1 MRLIVPIIIII
12 GVVIF
17 QSVFIVQ
24 EISQAIVLQFG
35 DPKKIITKAG
45 LNFKLPFIQNV
56 VYLDKRIL
64 NLDSAPEEVIAA
76 DQKRLIVDAIAR
88 FKIVDPLKFYISVGN
103 ERVARSRLSTIINS
117 RIRGVL
123 GTQELAT
130 LLSTDRAKQMAIIQ
144 NDVNTEAKTLGIQIV
159 VIGVFLFQ
167 SIVIVQEIN
176 QAIVLQFGDPKKI
189 ISKAGLNFKLPFIQN
204 VVFLDKR
211 ILNLDNAPQEVIA
224 ADQKR
229 LIVDAIARF
238 KIVDPLKF
246 YISVGNERV
255 ARSRLSTIINSRI
268 RGVLGTQELATLL
281 STDRAKQMA
290 INQNDV
296 NTEAKTLGIQIVDV
310 RIKRADLPPANSDA
324 IYKRMQTE
332 REREAKEFRAQGAEI
347 AQKIRSTAD
356 KYVTVLLANPNKKS
370 EIMKGEGDGQRN
382 KIFANAFGQDPQF
395 FAFYRAMQAYET
407 ALIGGETSL
416 VLSPDSEFFK
426 FFGKAMKPR

>member
-1 MRLIVPIIIII
+1 MKAAKFIVPSIILI

-17 QSVFIVQ
+17 QSLFVVQ

-35 DPKKIITKAG
+35 DPKKIVTKAG

-64 NLDSAPEEVIAA
+64 NLDNDPEEVIAA
-76 DQKRLIVDAIAR
+76 DQKRLIVDAFAR

-130 LLSTDRAKQMAIIQ
+130 LLSTDRARQMQIIQ
-144 NDVNTEAKTLGIQIV
+144 SQVNEEAQNFGI
-159 VIGVFLFQ
+159 
-167 SIVIVQEIN
+167 
-176 QAIVLQFGDPKKI
+176 
-189 ISKAGLNFKLPFIQN
+189 
-204 VVFLDKR
+204 
-211 ILNLDNAPQEVIA
+211 
-224 ADQKR
+224 
-229 LIVDAIARF
+229 
-238 KIVDPLKF
+238 
-246 YISVGNERV
+246 
-255 ARSRLSTIINSRI
+255 T
-268 RGVLGTQELATLL
+268 
-281 STDRAKQMA
+281 
-290 INQNDV
+290 
-296 NTEAKTLGIQIVDV
+296 IVDV
-310 RIKRADLPPANSDA
+310 RIKRADLPPANSEA

-356 KYVTVLLANPNKKS
+356 KDVTVILAQANKKS
-370 EIMKGEGDGQRN
+370 EIMKGEGDGLRN
-382 KIFANAFGQDPQF
+382 KIFADAFGRDPQF
-395 FAFYRAMQAYET
+395 FAFYRAMQAYEK

-426 FFGKAMKPR
+426 FFGKSVKPALKR

>member
-1 MRLIVPIIIII
+1 MRGVKFIVPAILLV

-17 QSVFIVQ
+17 QSLFIVQ

-35 DPKKIITKAG
+35 DPKKIVTKAG

-64 NLDSAPEEVIAA
+64 NLDNDPEEVIAA
-76 DQKRLIVDAIAR
+76 DQKRLIVDAFAR

-130 LLSTDRAKQMAIIQ
+130 LLSTDRARQMQIIQ
-144 NDVNTEAKTLGIQIV
+144 SQVNEEAKNFGI
-159 VIGVFLFQ
+159 
-167 SIVIVQEIN
+167 N
-176 QAIVLQFGDPKKI
+176 
-189 ISKAGLNFKLPFIQN
+189 
-204 VVFLDKR
+204 
-211 ILNLDNAPQEVIA
+211 
-224 ADQKR
+224 
-229 LIVDAIARF
+229 
-238 KIVDPLKF
+238 
-246 YISVGNERV
+246 
-255 ARSRLSTIINSRI
+255 
-268 RGVLGTQELATLL
+268 
-281 STDRAKQMA
+281 
-290 INQNDV
+290 
-296 NTEAKTLGIQIVDV
+296 IVDV
-310 RIKRADLPPANSDA
+310 RIKRADLPPANSEA

-356 KYVTVLLANPNKKS
+356 KDVTVILAQANKKS

-382 KIFANAFGQDPQF
+382 KIFADAFGRDPQF
-395 FAFYRAMQAYET
+395 FAFYRAMQAYEK

-416 VLSPDSEFFK
+416 VLSPDSDFFK
-426 FFGKAMKPR
+426 FFGKSIQPNIKR